1 MPVGKRMKK
10 YFLTGLVVLGPLGLT
25 LLVVQ
30 WVVGMMDRLI
40 LTLLPD
46 ALHPSTLFGRY
57 IPGFGVIGTIL
68 LVFLVGMLTAN
79 FFGRTLVSLSEQLMG
94 RIPLI
99 RGIYGLFRQVTDTI
113 FSKDKG
119 GFRKV
124 VLIEYP
130 RRGIWS
136 VGFVTGSTEGELSRV
151 TPHRLLN
158 VFVPTTPVPTSG
170 FYVLLPEEDVIE
182 LQMTVDEAFKLIVSG
197 GMVVPPDRGASAS

>member
-1 MPVGKRMKK
+1 MQVGRKLKK
-10 YFLTGLVVLGPLGLT
+10 YFFTGLVVLGPLGLT

-40 LTLLPD
+40 LGLLPD
-46 ALHPSTLFGRY
+46 ALQPNNLFGSY
-57 IPGFGVIGTIL
+57 IPGFGVIGTLL
-68 LVFLVGMLTAN
+68 LVLLVGMLTAN
-79 FFGRTLVSLSEQLMG
+79 FLGRALIGWSEHLMG
-94 RIPLI
+94 KIPLI
-99 RGIYGLFRQVTDTI
+99 KGIYGLFKQVTETI

-136 VGFVTGSTEGELSRV
+136 VGFLTGNAEGELRRI
-151 TPHRLLN
+151 TPHRLVN

-170 FYVLLPEEDVIE
+170 FYVLVPEEDILE

-197 GMVVPPDRGASAS
+197 GMVAPPDRGAISS

>member
-1 MPVGKRMKK
+1 MQVGHKLKK

-46 ALHPSTLFGRY
+46 ALQPTSLTGRY
-57 IPGFGVIGTIL
+57 IPGFGLIATVL
-68 LVFLVGMLTAN
+68 LVLVVGMLTAN
-79 FFGRTLVSLSEQLMG
+79 FFGRALGAWSEQLMG
-94 RIPLI
+94 KIPLI
-99 RGIYGLFRQVTDTI
+99 KGIYGLFRQVTDTI

-136 VGFVTGSTEGELSRV
+136 LGFITGVSEGELQQG
-151 TPHRLLN
+151 TPHRRGN
-158 VFVPTTPVPTSG
+158 VF
-170 FYVLLPEEDVIE
+170 I
-182 LQMTVDEAFKLIVSG
+182 
-197 GMVVPPDRGASAS
+197 